1 MSHVLSFLSDL
12 PGMYIHNLNCTL
24 PTYSQFTVTLKL
36 AVSLFLIPLFAL
48 HSYIPASVLF
58 TLVIFSM
65 FPEGNA
71 GLLLSSFL
79 QVMLGVGF
87 PEALQKTNSVSLSF
101 TLWSPG
107 RISTW
112 GGTLVNE
119 GKRFHGEV
127 IWNEFRRRGRRV
139 LPEFWMGVC
148 RTVIKTLTPF
158 QTEIYDFPYPFSDL
172 TPKWSGPLSR
182 YLIQWLFVVVCSL
195 SPFVLKI
202 NVPGKCQFNKINKWT
217 CDVSY
222 FPVKII
228 LYYRLKRQ
236 NL

>member
-36 AVSLFLIPLFAL
+36 TLSLFLIPLFAL

-112 GGTLVNE
+112 GGTLVKE
-119 GKRFHGEV
+119 TKRFHGEV
-127 IWNEFRRRGRRV
+127 IWVNSGGGGEGCSRSFGWGCAARFSKPWPHFRQKYMI
-139 LPEFWMGVC
+139 FH
-148 RTVIKTLTPF
+148 TPF
-158 QTEIYDFPYPFSDL
+158 QTWPRNEA
-172 TPKWSGPLSR
+172 
-182 YLIQWLFVVVCSL
+182 
-195 SPFVLKI
+195 VL
-202 NVPGKCQFNKINKWT
+202 
-217 CDVSY
+217 
-222 FPVKII
+222 
-228 LYYRLKRQ
+228 YRVI
-236 NL
+236 